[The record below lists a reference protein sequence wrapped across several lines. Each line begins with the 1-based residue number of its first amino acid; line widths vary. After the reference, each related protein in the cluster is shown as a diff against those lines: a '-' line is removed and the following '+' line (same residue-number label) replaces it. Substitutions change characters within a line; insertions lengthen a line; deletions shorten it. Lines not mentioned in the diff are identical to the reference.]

1 MKPYGEQQQA
11 GIPGMVPLPQQQS
24 PSAYPAPT
32 GGYVPQQ
39 QQGYVPQQGYAPQQ
53 GYPPQQAPQQ
63 GYLAPGQPMGYPPP
77 PQPQMGYAPQPQY
90 GQPQYAQGP
99 APGMYA
105 QPGQAYPGQPGMQQP
120 GNDIVMVPQTSGCCC
135 CEETK
140 MVPMRTGGAMGN
152 PMYGQGQQGMYQPQ
166 PMYGRQ
172 QQGGGGAGMAMGVV
186 GGVVG
191 GMMLMD
197 AMDGDLFD

>member
-1 MKPYGEQQQA
+1 
-11 GIPGMVPLPQQQS
+11 
-24 PSAYPAPT
+24 
-32 GGYVPQQ
+32 
-39 QQGYVPQQGYAPQQ
+39 
-53 GYPPQQAPQQ
+53 
-63 GYLAPGQPMGYPPP
+63 
-77 PQPQMGYAPQPQY
+77 
-90 GQPQYAQGP
+90 
-99 APGMYA
+99 
-105 QPGQAYPGQPGMQQP
+105 
-120 GNDIVMVPQTSGCCC
+120 
-135 CEETK
+135 

-172 QQGGGGAGMAMGVV
+172 QQGGGAGMAMGVV